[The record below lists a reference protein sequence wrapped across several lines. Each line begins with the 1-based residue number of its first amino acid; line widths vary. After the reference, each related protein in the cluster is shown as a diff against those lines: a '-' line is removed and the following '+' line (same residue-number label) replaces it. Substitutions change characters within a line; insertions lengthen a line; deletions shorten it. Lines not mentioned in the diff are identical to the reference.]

1 MREMVVA
8 LACPVTLP
16 LSGQDLMAPSLSPAP
31 ESDTASHSS
40 VESVLEQEVRVLH
53 FTPVWTVYRQHL
65 GIRFSSGCV
74 VVKPQAATQ

>member
-40 VESVLEQEVRVLH
+40 VESVLEQEVRGRSFH
-53 FTPVWTVYRQHL
+53 NNGR
-65 GIRFSSGCV
+65 IRFSSVALTNHRLVLVFCFYILC
-74 VVKPQAATQ
+74 